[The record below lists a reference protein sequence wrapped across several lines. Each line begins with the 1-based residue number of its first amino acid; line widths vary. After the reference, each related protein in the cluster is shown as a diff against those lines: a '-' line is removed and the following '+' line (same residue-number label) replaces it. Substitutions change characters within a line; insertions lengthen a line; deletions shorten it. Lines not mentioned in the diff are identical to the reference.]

1 LKVKV
6 HRAEDF
12 DGKVR
17 LELPFKPPG
26 IGASTVDVKEGET
39 EILFPINA
47 AADAPVR
54 EWQIAVAASLIPAAE
69 EKPDTKKERQ
79 QARRAGRG
87 SWIASRPVTLTVSEP
102 LVELAAEKAMVEQ
115 GHETKLTFK
124 ATRPAAF
131 TGTAKAT
138 LIGLPTNTQAPA
150 LELKAGDESLEF
162 AVTVAADA
170 PVGRHENIFC
180 RIEVPVGT
188 ASVVHQTPAT
198 SLRIDK
204 PLPPPAAKE
213 SGS

>member
-1 LKVKV
+1 VPRDIEV
-6 HRAEDF
+6 RAR
-12 DGKVR
+12 R
-17 LELPFKPPG
+17 LLERVGLGDRLGSLPAELSG
-26 IGASTVDVKEGET
+26 GERQR
-39 EILFPINA
+39 
-47 AADAPVR
+47 V
-54 EWQIAVAASLIPAAE
+54 AVARALVLSPRVVLADEPTGQLDAHAASM
-69 EKPDTKKERQ
+69 
-79 QARRAGRG
+79 
-87 SWIASRPVTLTVSEP
+87 VTEL

-162 AVTVAADA
+162 AVSVAADA

-198 SLRIDK
+198 SLRID
-204 PLPPPAAKE
+204 
-213 SGS
+213 